1 METYYDK
8 SPSAGASE
16 PAGSPGAT
24 AMESEFGLDVR
35 RRVQLTRAFTQ
46 LRDELGDEGASEV
59 VAEVYDEVS
68 PPRFADAPKAAELPP
83 VERPVET
90 KLTTTTTEEQMVE
103 EQKRTLLTPDKPPYE
118 ASEDGKEVLF

>member
-1 METYYDK
+1 
-8 SPSAGASE
+8 
-16 PAGSPGAT
+16 
-24 AMESEFGLDVR
+24 MESEFGLDVR

-83 VERPVET
+83 VERPVERPVET

>member
-1 METYYDK
+1 METYYAK

-68 PPRFADAPKAAELPP
+68 PPRFADAPKAAELPA
-83 VERPVET
+83 ERPVET

-103 EQKRTLLTPDKPPYE
+103 DQKRTLLTPDKPPYE
-118 ASEDGKEVLF
+118 ASEDGKEILF